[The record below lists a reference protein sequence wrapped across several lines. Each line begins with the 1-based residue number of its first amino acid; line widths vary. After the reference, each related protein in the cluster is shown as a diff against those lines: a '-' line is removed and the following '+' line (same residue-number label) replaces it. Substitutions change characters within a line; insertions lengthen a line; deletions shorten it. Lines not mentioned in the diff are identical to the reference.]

1 EHCAVILEAL
11 QNPQSNT
18 IVSCFVIVIERY
30 LTLFKVIV
38 GITPAEY
45 AVVLAFTS
53 EEREFEVRAKF
64 AYFEDTQELQIMPPL
79 PVYEQPATHISKA
92 INKYTDALPYDK
104 LLIDV
109 TMHLNHH
116 IQNKDTTNIPD
127 LHLTVTIQPPEDD
140 SADDIEIPKP
150 ISKWVGESGLSSD
163 YNFMVRKLSG
173 MCDSHRDIDLALI
186 MSFKERTRWQQPKET
201 SVTAQTL
208 CTSPALEYEEF
219 IPACIKKSL
228 KFGPVIIHS
237 HVWIDISKVRYSV
250 FRHGADGHFD
260 FNSKSPDTFA
270 EGTLYPTVQMSDV
283 KHMLRDGANTLK
295 GYIVSLMEG
304 MNLEVSAIQLVRK
317 SNPVFEPI
325 WGAAVNQI
333 SSAIYLIAYCHYLD
347 WRHHKYSKCK

>member
-18 IVSCFVIVIERY
+18 IVSCFVIVVERY

-38 GITPAEY
+38 GITPTEY
-45 AVVLAFTS
+45 TAVLAFTS

-64 AYFEDTQELQIMPPL
+64 AYFEDTQELQIMSPL
-79 PVYEQPATHISKA
+79 PVHEQPAAHISKA
-92 INKYTDALPYDK
+92 INKYTDALPYNK

-109 TMHLNHH
+109 TTHLNHR

-127 LHLTVTIQPPEDD
+127 LHLAVTIQPPEDD
-140 SADDIEIPKP
+140 I
-150 ISKWVGESGLSSD
+150 GESELSSD
-163 YNFMVRKLSG
+163 YNFMVRKLSST
-173 MCDSHRDIDLALI
+173 CDGHRDINLALI

-208 CTSPALEYEEF
+208 CMSPTLEHEEF
-219 IPACIKKSL
+219 IPARIKKSL

-237 HVWIDISKVRYSV
+237 HVWIDISEVRYSV
-250 FRHGADGHFD
+250 FRRGADGHFD

-270 EGTLYPTVQMSDV
+270 EGTLYPMVQMSDV

-304 MNLEVSAIQLVRK
+304 MNLEVSAIQLVCE
-317 SNPVFEPI
+317 SNPVFKPI

-333 SSAIYLIAYCHYLD
+333 SSAIYLTAYCRYLD
-347 WRHHKYSKCK
+347 WHHHKYSKHK